1 MVEANTTRRVRVGD
15 ASIEHHQSTTTTGRR
30 IHGQTDPSS
39 IRPWIQRHHLLY
51 TPKDLAPRGP
61 VRGSH
66 DEATHAL
73 TDGACSLTGGTTT
86 TSTPCSGPEVASSK
100 SRNFADL
107 QESSVTSSEKM
118 GGDEDHGRRGRAFAA
133 AQVTEPASRGPA
145 PLGLG
150 GRQRQLLP
158 SSANQSGR
166 AKMKESTN
174 ARPPGMA
181 LLRRPP
187 PPMAPSP
194 TSMPTAHVGHTPT
207 GKVG

>member
-1 MVEANTTRRVRVGD
+1 MRR
-15 ASIEHHQSTTTTGRR
+15 SSTTTGRR

-86 TSTPCSGPEVASSK
+86 TSTPCSGPEVASSSPETSPI
-100 SRNFADL
+100 SRKRQL
-107 QESSVTSSEKM
+107 QAAKRW
-118 GGDEDHGRRGRAFAA
+118 GARRGPRPPRARIRSSSSDRSD
-133 AQVTEPASRGPA
+133 PASRGPA

>member
-1 MVEANTTRRVRVGD
+1 M
-15 ASIEHHQSTTTTGRR
+15 
-30 IHGQTDPSS
+30 DPAPSLALHTKRSS
-39 IRPWIQRHHLLY
+39 
-51 TPKDLAPRGP
+51 
-61 VRGSH
+61 
-66 DEATHAL
+66 
-73 TDGACSLTGGTTT
+73 TGGT
-86 TSTPCSGPEVASSK
+86 CSGIPRRSHACFDGRCVLADRWDHDHEHALLGTG
-100 SRNFADL
+100 SRQL
-107 QESSVTSSEKM
+107 QVQKLRRSPGSVSYKQRKD
-118 GGDEDHGRRGRAFAA
+118 GARDGDHGRRGRAFAA

>member
-1 MVEANTTRRVRVGD
+1 M
-15 ASIEHHQSTTTTGRR
+15 
-30 IHGQTDPSS
+30 DPAPSLALHTKRSS
-39 IRPWIQRHHLLY
+39 
-51 TPKDLAPRGP
+51 
-61 VRGSH
+61 
-66 DEATHAL
+66 
-73 TDGACSLTGGTTT
+73 TGGT
-86 TSTPCSGPEVASSK
+86 CSGIPRRSHACFDGRCVLADRWDHDHEHALLGTG
-100 SRNFADL
+100 SRQL
-107 QESSVTSSEKM
+107 QVQKLRRSPGIVSYKQRKD
-118 GGDEDHGRRGRAFAA
+118 GGRRGPRPPRARIRSSSSDRSD
-133 AQVTEPASRGPA
+133 PASRGPA